1 LVTQLG
7 QQNGNLNLEPSCEDQ
22 KCPIFLQSHTSIPAS
37 LDSSLRNCVRCYQ
50 SRQYLHP
57 RSRRILF

>member
-22 KCPIFLQSHTSIPAS
+22 KCPIFLQSHTSIPAN
-37 LDSSLRNCVRCYQ
+37 LDSSGWPYKRLVSKNVFNVFP
-50 SRQYLHP
+50 S
-57 RSRRILF
+57 